1 MGAKLSTTLSLV
13 DGFSSKLNS
22 VNNSLQKTSS
32 SMDKFRNMMNKPM
45 GSGLFSSLT
54 GGIKTADSAMS
65 SFSASAAAKIG
76 AISGVVQSLT
86 TTGINVLSNG
96 IREMVGELS
105 SASATW
111 QTFEGNM
118 AIMGK
123 GASEIKAVKAEL
135 QDFATKTIYSAS
147 DMSSTYSQLA
157 AVGTKNT
164 TQLVE
169 GFGGLAAAAEDP
181 AQAMKTLSQQATQMA
196 ALPKVQWMDFKLML
210 QQTPAGMA
218 AVAKQ
223 MGKSTEQLVKDI
235 QDGKVATQDFFDAIS
250 KVGGDTNGDFY
261 KMATKFKTI
270 GQAMDGLKEGLTNKL
285 QPAFDKASQVGIRM
299 VTNLGG
305 KLENMIDPA
314 KLSAMIDK
322 FAPKLEAGI
331 GKTVK
336 FLKNSFNTAKTAAQQ
351 FFSGFKSTGALNAA
365 KAAFE
370 SIGQAIGNVKNALL
384 KGGASSQ
391 IASLGQALG
400 SITKGAA
407 NVIKS
412 ISDAIA
418 GMSAG
423 QINVVVTG
431 LKAVAVAMMGFKV
444 ASVAFRQGLAVYQGI
459 SVAVTAIKALS
470 SAFKGLPKTPQGGG
484 APAPALPPAPSVGN
498 SAAGWMNAAK
508 TATVLLGVA
517 VSIKLVASAFSEI
530 STVNVSWGQIGKNL
544 AQMGVFLLATAAAMG
559 IIGGALQLFPPIAI
573 ALAIGAAIF
582 IVIAGTMATVGESLA
597 IFGESTARAVKAVNS
612 IKIDNNFS
620 SKLLELL
627 GALSELTGVAAFTG
641 ILGTI
646 AGPFAI
652 IGAINF
658 SLIAVSITK
667 IAEFAQKISGMT
679 VPPVG
684 AIKPKLRQVQDIA
697 KALSEF
703 KLGSVGDI
711 GAVFSSAFASLTTG
725 NIVGTFKKVADFVQ
739 QINSMPAIDST
750 VIQNKFNQIKKIK
763 DALTKAE
770 DGMKGNPIDN
780 AFNSWFESMDTG
792 NIVKSFQKVTD
803 LVTKISSLPQIDS
816 KTLDSK
822 FAIIKDVFNKIKDFS
837 SENFGNS
844 IWDSL
849 NSVFGK
855 MDTSNLVSSFTKVA
869 DLTSKISGLKVI
881 DSGTIDSKFKSIKDV
896 FAKLRNFKLD
906 SYKGDISSLDSYKKI
921 TEAINKISGFVSD
934 LAGTNIVDISGKL
947 EQLKNTVEQLSKFK
961 IKAPQSDLQASLD
974 NVNKVVKP
982 LSEIATALGSIASI
996 ADLSQV
1002 EAKVDQIKTAVNKIA
1017 GLTINQAASGLA
1029 DSMNAM
1035 KPIIANVTAIA
1046 QSLQALNGIV
1056 IDVPTILAN
1065 INAIKAIFSNG
1076 VLSAL
1081 SASLSTVSGLE
1092 ASFATAKTSLSSLS
1106 GMVST
1111 LNGIPTVSE
1120 TISAN
1125 VVNIQKALDSL
1136 SQLTVSGNISGQL
1149 DAVTTS
1155 VKQTLDAINRFATE
1169 TSTAGTTAGQG
1180 FASGLKSGFSQ
1191 ALSFATQV
1199 SSQITGALSG
1209 VAGQMYG
1216 IGLNIGQGLANGMN
1230 ASRGAVTAAASALAA
1245 QADKAARA
1253 KAEVHS
1259 PSRVFMATGQF
1270 FGQGLAIGMQKQYD
1284 NVANAG
1290 AGLFDVAY
1298 NGNNDVP
1305 SQPLETSPV
1314 STTNSTSKSE
1324 NNFNFGDIIIQSSGD
1339 AKVDAEELLGEVE
1352 YLLQQKYN
1360 ANLSN

>member
-32 SMDKFRNMMNKPM
+32 SMDKFRNMVNKPM

-285 QPAFDKASQVGIRM
+285 QPAFDKASKFGINAISKIADKVDKFNFKGLEKTIDQVGPKIEKGLVRSFDLA
-299 VTNLGG
+299 VAGAK
-305 KLENMIDPA
+305 KLKQGFDIAKGAVQGLWSGFKGTDAISKAEGLFNRLKSSAKGVASSLKDSINMDGIG
-314 KLSAMIDK
+314 
-322 FAPKLEAGI
+322 AGI
-331 GKTVK
+331 GSALSAVMSAI
-336 FLKNSFNTAKTAAQQ
+336 NSFIDGLGSTNALQSIKNAFESLSGALGNIKNNMPNDTTFFEKLGQLAGKGIERVADSISAIADAVGNLSPEQLSSAGNALLTLGTGLAALKGLGMISGVISTIASVGSTIIGVVSGIVSFISGAIGAITGIFSSVAVGIDGIMIGIGSSVLLISWPILAIIALVGVLAYAFYTNFAGIRDFTASAFGAIADALGAAFSSLWNALQALGQALSPLIPVLQVLGMVIVGIVVAAFIVLIAAIGLVVDAFVGIIDVISTVIQVVAGVGNVFKKLFSGDIKGAADEAGNAIGNIKDIWSGFANNAVTPKLNDSLNDIVNKGAGAKDSLDGVNSSASNLSGTLGGIKSPKIEPQFTMPDTSKLGMMNLPDIPVGAKVDKVDTAAV
-351 FFSGFKSTGALNAA
+351 SKSPLLPDIPVGAKVNQVDTSPLTNGGAPGLNALLNNPLSVPA
-365 KAAFE
+365 KVDKVDTSAVSQTSAVPDINVGAKVNQVDTSAVANAGVGIQPLTMPAKVGQIDTSSLAVGSPAIAALQSNPAVIPTKTGTPDTSAATAAIANIGTNAPPIQTPPVTAPDTSAATAAINNLQSTAQNSVQAISNAGTQAGQGYVNGFRG
-370 SIGQAIGNVKNALL
+370 SIGQAV
-384 KGGASSQ
+384 
-391 IASLGQALG
+391 
-400 SITKGAA
+400 
-407 NVIKS
+407 
-412 ISDAIA
+412 
-418 GMSAG
+418 
-423 QINVVVTG
+423 
-431 LKAVAVAMMGFKV
+431 
-444 ASVAFRQGLAVYQGI
+444 
-459 SVAVTAIKALS
+459 
-470 SAFKGLPKTPQGGG
+470 
-484 APAPALPPAPSVGN
+484 
-498 SAAGWMNAAK
+498 
-508 TATVLLGVA
+508 GVA
-517 VSIKLVASAFSEI
+517 QS
-530 STVNVSWGQIGKNL
+530 
-544 AQMGVFLLATAAAMG
+544 MG
-559 IIGGALQLFPPIAI
+559 
-573 ALAIGAAIF
+573 
-582 IVIAGTMATVGESLA
+582 
-597 IFGESTARAVKAVNS
+597 
-612 IKIDNNFS
+612 
-620 SKLLELL
+620 
-627 GALSELTGVAAFTG
+627 
-641 ILGTI
+641 
-646 AGPFAI
+646 
-652 IGAINF
+652 
-658 SLIAVSITK
+658 
-667 IAEFAQKISGMT
+667 
-679 VPPVG
+679 
-684 AIKPKLRQVQDIA
+684 
-697 KALSEF
+697 
-703 KLGSVGDI
+703 
-711 GAVFSSAFASLTTG
+711 
-725 NIVGTFKKVADFVQ
+725 
-739 QINSMPAIDST
+739 
-750 VIQNKFNQIKKIK
+750 
-763 DALTKAE
+763 
-770 DGMKGNPIDN
+770 
-780 AFNSWFESMDTG
+780 
-792 NIVKSFQKVTD
+792 
-803 LVTKISSLPQIDS
+803 
-816 KTLDSK
+816 
-822 FAIIKDVFNKIKDFS
+822 
-837 SENFGNS
+837 
-844 IWDSL
+844 
-849 NSVFGK
+849 
-855 MDTSNLVSSFTKVA
+855 
-869 DLTSKISGLKVI
+869 
-881 DSGTIDSKFKSIKDV
+881 
-896 FAKLRNFKLD
+896 
-906 SYKGDISSLDSYKKI
+906 
-921 TEAINKISGFVSD
+921 
-934 LAGTNIVDISGKL
+934 
-947 EQLKNTVEQLSKFK
+947 
-961 IKAPQSDLQASLD
+961 
-974 NVNKVVKP
+974 
-982 LSEIATALGSIASI
+982 
-996 ADLSQV
+996 
-1002 EAKVDQIKTAVNKIA
+1002 
-1017 GLTINQAASGLA
+1017 
-1029 DSMNAM
+1029 
-1035 KPIIANVTAIA
+1035 
-1046 QSLQALNGIV
+1046 
-1056 IDVPTILAN
+1056 
-1065 INAIKAIFSNG
+1065 
-1076 VLSAL
+1076 
-1081 SASLSTVSGLE
+1081 
-1092 ASFATAKTSLSSLS
+1092 
-1106 GMVST
+1106 
-1111 LNGIPTVSE
+1111 
-1120 TISAN
+1120 
-1125 VVNIQKALDSL
+1125 
-1136 SQLTVSGNISGQL
+1136 
-1149 DAVTTS
+1149 
-1155 VKQTLDAINRFATE
+1155 
-1169 TSTAGTTAGQG
+1169 
-1180 FASGLKSGFSQ
+1180 
-1191 ALSFATQV
+1191 
-1199 SSQITGALSG
+1199 SQITGALSG

-1230 ASRGAVTAAASALAA
+1230 ASLGAVTAAASALAA

>member
-76 AISGVVQSLT
+76 TISGVVQSLT

-285 QPAFDKASQVGIRM
+285 QPAFDKASKFGINAISKIADKVDKFNFKGLEKTIDQVGPKIEKGLVRSFDLA
-299 VTNLGG
+299 VAGAK
-305 KLENMIDPA
+305 KLKQGFDIAKEAVQGLWSGFKGTDAISKAEGLFNRLKSSAKGIASSLKDSINMDGIG
-314 KLSAMIDK
+314 
-322 FAPKLEAGI
+322 AGI
-331 GKTVK
+331 GSALSAVMSAI
-336 FLKNSFNTAKTAAQQ
+336 NSFIDGLGSTNALQSIKNAFESLSRALGNIKNNMPNDTTFFEKLGQLAGKGIERVADSISAIADAVGNLSPEQLSSAGNALLTLGTGLAALKGLSMISGVISTIASVGSTIIGVVSGIVSFISGAIGAITGIFSSVAVGIDGIMIGIGSSVLLISWPILAIIALVGVLAYAFYTNFAGIRDFTASAFGAIADALGTAFSSLWNALQALGQALSPLIPVLQVLGMVIVGIVVAAFIVLIAAIGLVVDAFVGIIDVISTVIQVVAGVGNVFKKLFSGDIKGAADEAGNAIGNIKDIWSGFANNAVTPKLNDSLNDIVNKGAGAKDSLDGVNSSASTLSGTLGGIKSPKIEPQFTMPDTSKLGMMNLPDIPVGAKVDKVDTAAVSQSPLLPDLSLKAKVNQ
-351 FFSGFKSTGALNAA
+351 VDASPLTSGGVPGLNSLLNNPLPVPAKVDKVDTSAVSQTNSVPDINVGAKVNQVDTSAVANAGAGIQPLTMPAKVGQIDTSSLAVGSPALAALQSNPAVIPTKTGTPDTSAATAAIANIGTSVPPIQTPPVTAPDTSAATSALTNLQTTAQNTVQPISNAGTQAGQGFVSGFQS
-365 KAAFE
+365 
-370 SIGQAIGNVKNALL
+370 SIGQAV
-384 KGGASSQ
+384 
-391 IASLGQALG
+391 
-400 SITKGAA
+400 
-407 NVIKS
+407 
-412 ISDAIA
+412 
-418 GMSAG
+418 
-423 QINVVVTG
+423 
-431 LKAVAVAMMGFKV
+431 
-444 ASVAFRQGLAVYQGI
+444 
-459 SVAVTAIKALS
+459 
-470 SAFKGLPKTPQGGG
+470 
-484 APAPALPPAPSVGN
+484 
-498 SAAGWMNAAK
+498 
-508 TATVLLGVA
+508 GVA
-517 VSIKLVASAFSEI
+517 Q
-530 STVNVSWGQIGKNL
+530 N
-544 AQMGVFLLATAAAMG
+544 MG
-559 IIGGALQLFPPIAI
+559 
-573 ALAIGAAIF
+573 
-582 IVIAGTMATVGESLA
+582 
-597 IFGESTARAVKAVNS
+597 
-612 IKIDNNFS
+612 
-620 SKLLELL
+620 
-627 GALSELTGVAAFTG
+627 
-641 ILGTI
+641 
-646 AGPFAI
+646 
-652 IGAINF
+652 
-658 SLIAVSITK
+658 
-667 IAEFAQKISGMT
+667 
-679 VPPVG
+679 
-684 AIKPKLRQVQDIA
+684 
-697 KALSEF
+697 
-703 KLGSVGDI
+703 
-711 GAVFSSAFASLTTG
+711 
-725 NIVGTFKKVADFVQ
+725 
-739 QINSMPAIDST
+739 
-750 VIQNKFNQIKKIK
+750 
-763 DALTKAE
+763 
-770 DGMKGNPIDN
+770 
-780 AFNSWFESMDTG
+780 
-792 NIVKSFQKVTD
+792 
-803 LVTKISSLPQIDS
+803 
-816 KTLDSK
+816 
-822 FAIIKDVFNKIKDFS
+822 
-837 SENFGNS
+837 
-844 IWDSL
+844 
-849 NSVFGK
+849 
-855 MDTSNLVSSFTKVA
+855 
-869 DLTSKISGLKVI
+869 
-881 DSGTIDSKFKSIKDV
+881 
-896 FAKLRNFKLD
+896 
-906 SYKGDISSLDSYKKI
+906 
-921 TEAINKISGFVSD
+921 
-934 LAGTNIVDISGKL
+934 
-947 EQLKNTVEQLSKFK
+947 
-961 IKAPQSDLQASLD
+961 
-974 NVNKVVKP
+974 
-982 LSEIATALGSIASI
+982 
-996 ADLSQV
+996 
-1002 EAKVDQIKTAVNKIA
+1002 
-1017 GLTINQAASGLA
+1017 
-1029 DSMNAM
+1029 
-1035 KPIIANVTAIA
+1035 
-1046 QSLQALNGIV
+1046 
-1056 IDVPTILAN
+1056 
-1065 INAIKAIFSNG
+1065 
-1076 VLSAL
+1076 
-1081 SASLSTVSGLE
+1081 
-1092 ASFATAKTSLSSLS
+1092 
-1106 GMVST
+1106 
-1111 LNGIPTVSE
+1111 
-1120 TISAN
+1120 
-1125 VVNIQKALDSL
+1125 
-1136 SQLTVSGNISGQL
+1136 
-1149 DAVTTS
+1149 
-1155 VKQTLDAINRFATE
+1155 
-1169 TSTAGTTAGQG
+1169 
-1180 FASGLKSGFSQ
+1180 
-1191 ALSFATQV
+1191 
-1199 SSQITGALSG
+1199 SQITGALSG

-1230 ASRGAVTAAASALAA
+1230 ASLGAVTAAASALAA

-1324 NNFNFGDIIIQSSGD
+1324 TTINFGDIIIQSSGD

>member
-270 GQAMDGLKEGLTNKL
+270 SQAMDGLKEGLTNKL
-285 QPAFDKASQVGIRM
+285 QPAFDKASKFGINAISKIADKVDKFNFKGLEKTIDQVGPKIEKGLVRSFDLA
-299 VTNLGG
+299 VSGAK
-305 KLENMIDPA
+305 KLKQGFDIAKEAVQGLWSGFKGTDVISKAEGLFNRLKSSAKGVASSLKDSINMDGIG
-314 KLSAMIDK
+314 
-322 FAPKLEAGI
+322 AGI
-331 GKTVK
+331 GSALSAVMSAI
-336 FLKNSFNTAKTAAQQ
+336 NSFIDGLGSTNALQSIKNAFESLSRALGNIKNNMPNDTTFFEKLGQLAGKGIERVADSISAIADAVGNLSPEQLSSAGNALLTLGTGLAALKGLSMISGVISTIASVGSTIIGVVSGIVSFISGAIGAITGIFSSVAVGIDGIMIGIGSSVLLISWPILAIIALVGVLAYAFYTNFAGIRDFTASAFGAISDALGTAFSSLWNALQALGQALSPLIPVLQVLGMVIVGIVVAAFIVLIAAIGLVVDAFVGIIDVISTVIQVVAGVGNVFKKLFSGDIKGAADEAGNAIGNIKDIWSGFANNAVTPKLNDSLNDIVNKGAGAKDSLDGVNSSASTLSGTLGGIKSPKIEPQFTMPDTSKLGMMNLPDIPVGAKVDKVDTAAVSQSPLLPDLSLKAKVNQ
-351 FFSGFKSTGALNAA
+351 VDASPLTSGGVPGLNSLLNNPLPVPAKVDKVDTSAVSQTNSVPDINVGAKVNQVDTSAVANAGAGIQPLTMPAKVGQIDTSSLAVGSPALAALQSNPAVIPTKTGTPDTSAATAAIANIGNSAPPIQTPPVTAPDTSAATSALTNLQTTAQNTVQPISNAGTQAGQGFVSGFQS
-365 KAAFE
+365 
-370 SIGQAIGNVKNALL
+370 SIGQAV
-384 KGGASSQ
+384 
-391 IASLGQALG
+391 
-400 SITKGAA
+400 
-407 NVIKS
+407 
-412 ISDAIA
+412 
-418 GMSAG
+418 
-423 QINVVVTG
+423 
-431 LKAVAVAMMGFKV
+431 
-444 ASVAFRQGLAVYQGI
+444 
-459 SVAVTAIKALS
+459 
-470 SAFKGLPKTPQGGG
+470 
-484 APAPALPPAPSVGN
+484 
-498 SAAGWMNAAK
+498 
-508 TATVLLGVA
+508 GVA
-517 VSIKLVASAFSEI
+517 Q
-530 STVNVSWGQIGKNL
+530 N
-544 AQMGVFLLATAAAMG
+544 MG
-559 IIGGALQLFPPIAI
+559 
-573 ALAIGAAIF
+573 
-582 IVIAGTMATVGESLA
+582 
-597 IFGESTARAVKAVNS
+597 
-612 IKIDNNFS
+612 
-620 SKLLELL
+620 
-627 GALSELTGVAAFTG
+627 
-641 ILGTI
+641 
-646 AGPFAI
+646 
-652 IGAINF
+652 
-658 SLIAVSITK
+658 
-667 IAEFAQKISGMT
+667 
-679 VPPVG
+679 
-684 AIKPKLRQVQDIA
+684 
-697 KALSEF
+697 
-703 KLGSVGDI
+703 
-711 GAVFSSAFASLTTG
+711 
-725 NIVGTFKKVADFVQ
+725 
-739 QINSMPAIDST
+739 
-750 VIQNKFNQIKKIK
+750 
-763 DALTKAE
+763 
-770 DGMKGNPIDN
+770 
-780 AFNSWFESMDTG
+780 
-792 NIVKSFQKVTD
+792 
-803 LVTKISSLPQIDS
+803 
-816 KTLDSK
+816 
-822 FAIIKDVFNKIKDFS
+822 
-837 SENFGNS
+837 
-844 IWDSL
+844 
-849 NSVFGK
+849 
-855 MDTSNLVSSFTKVA
+855 
-869 DLTSKISGLKVI
+869 
-881 DSGTIDSKFKSIKDV
+881 
-896 FAKLRNFKLD
+896 
-906 SYKGDISSLDSYKKI
+906 
-921 TEAINKISGFVSD
+921 
-934 LAGTNIVDISGKL
+934 
-947 EQLKNTVEQLSKFK
+947 
-961 IKAPQSDLQASLD
+961 
-974 NVNKVVKP
+974 
-982 LSEIATALGSIASI
+982 
-996 ADLSQV
+996 
-1002 EAKVDQIKTAVNKIA
+1002 
-1017 GLTINQAASGLA
+1017 
-1029 DSMNAM
+1029 
-1035 KPIIANVTAIA
+1035 
-1046 QSLQALNGIV
+1046 
-1056 IDVPTILAN
+1056 
-1065 INAIKAIFSNG
+1065 
-1076 VLSAL
+1076 
-1081 SASLSTVSGLE
+1081 
-1092 ASFATAKTSLSSLS
+1092 
-1106 GMVST
+1106 
-1111 LNGIPTVSE
+1111 
-1120 TISAN
+1120 
-1125 VVNIQKALDSL
+1125 
-1136 SQLTVSGNISGQL
+1136 
-1149 DAVTTS
+1149 
-1155 VKQTLDAINRFATE
+1155 
-1169 TSTAGTTAGQG
+1169 
-1180 FASGLKSGFSQ
+1180 
-1191 ALSFATQV
+1191 
-1199 SSQITGALSG
+1199 SQITGALSG

-1230 ASRGAVTAAASALAA
+1230 ASLGAVAAAASALAA

-1324 NNFNFGDIIIQSSGD
+1324 TTINFGDIIIQSSGN

>member
-285 QPAFDKASQVGIRM
+285 QPAFDKASKFGINAISKIADKVDKFNFKGLEKTIDQVGPKIEKGLVRSFDLA
-299 VTNLGG
+299 VAGAK
-305 KLENMIDPA
+305 KLKQGFDIAKEAVQGLWSGFKGTDAISKAEGLFNRLKSSAKGVANSLKDSINMDGIG
-314 KLSAMIDK
+314 
-322 FAPKLEAGI
+322 AGI
-331 GKTVK
+331 GSALSAVMSAI
-336 FLKNSFNTAKTAAQQ
+336 NSFIDGLGSTNALQSIKNAFESLSRALGNIKNNMPNDTTFFEKLGQLAGKGIERVADSISAIADAVGNLSPEQLSSAGNALLTLGTGLAALKGLSMISGVISTIASVGSTIIGVVSGIVSFISGAIGAITGIFSSVAVGIDGIMIGIGSSVLLISWPILAIIALVGVLAYAFYTNFAGIRDFTASAFGAIADALGTAFSSLWNALQALGQALSPLIPVLQVLGMVIVGIVVAAFIVLIAAIGLVVDAFVGIIDVISTVIQVVAGVGNVFKKLFSGDIKGAADEAGNAIGNIKDIWSGFANNAVTPKLNDSLNDIVNKGAGAKDSLDGVNSSASTLSGTLGGIKSPKIEPQFTMPDTSKLGMMNLPDIPVGAKVDKVDTAAVSQSPLLPDLSLKAKVNQ
-351 FFSGFKSTGALNAA
+351 VDASPLTSGGVPGLNSLLNNPLPVPAKVDKVDTSAVSQTNSVPDINVGAKVNQVDTSAVANAGAGIQPLTMPAKVGQIDTSSLAVGSPALAALQSNPAVIPTKTGTPDTSAATAAIANIGTSAPPIQTPPVTAPDTSAATSALTNLQTTAQNTVQPISNAGTQAGQGFVSGFQS
-365 KAAFE
+365 
-370 SIGQAIGNVKNALL
+370 SIGQAV
-384 KGGASSQ
+384 
-391 IASLGQALG
+391 
-400 SITKGAA
+400 
-407 NVIKS
+407 
-412 ISDAIA
+412 
-418 GMSAG
+418 
-423 QINVVVTG
+423 
-431 LKAVAVAMMGFKV
+431 
-444 ASVAFRQGLAVYQGI
+444 
-459 SVAVTAIKALS
+459 
-470 SAFKGLPKTPQGGG
+470 
-484 APAPALPPAPSVGN
+484 
-498 SAAGWMNAAK
+498 
-508 TATVLLGVA
+508 GVA
-517 VSIKLVASAFSEI
+517 Q
-530 STVNVSWGQIGKNL
+530 N
-544 AQMGVFLLATAAAMG
+544 MG
-559 IIGGALQLFPPIAI
+559 
-573 ALAIGAAIF
+573 
-582 IVIAGTMATVGESLA
+582 
-597 IFGESTARAVKAVNS
+597 
-612 IKIDNNFS
+612 
-620 SKLLELL
+620 
-627 GALSELTGVAAFTG
+627 
-641 ILGTI
+641 
-646 AGPFAI
+646 
-652 IGAINF
+652 
-658 SLIAVSITK
+658 
-667 IAEFAQKISGMT
+667 
-679 VPPVG
+679 
-684 AIKPKLRQVQDIA
+684 
-697 KALSEF
+697 
-703 KLGSVGDI
+703 
-711 GAVFSSAFASLTTG
+711 
-725 NIVGTFKKVADFVQ
+725 
-739 QINSMPAIDST
+739 
-750 VIQNKFNQIKKIK
+750 
-763 DALTKAE
+763 
-770 DGMKGNPIDN
+770 
-780 AFNSWFESMDTG
+780 
-792 NIVKSFQKVTD
+792 
-803 LVTKISSLPQIDS
+803 
-816 KTLDSK
+816 
-822 FAIIKDVFNKIKDFS
+822 
-837 SENFGNS
+837 
-844 IWDSL
+844 
-849 NSVFGK
+849 
-855 MDTSNLVSSFTKVA
+855 
-869 DLTSKISGLKVI
+869 
-881 DSGTIDSKFKSIKDV
+881 
-896 FAKLRNFKLD
+896 
-906 SYKGDISSLDSYKKI
+906 
-921 TEAINKISGFVSD
+921 
-934 LAGTNIVDISGKL
+934 
-947 EQLKNTVEQLSKFK
+947 
-961 IKAPQSDLQASLD
+961 
-974 NVNKVVKP
+974 
-982 LSEIATALGSIASI
+982 
-996 ADLSQV
+996 
-1002 EAKVDQIKTAVNKIA
+1002 
-1017 GLTINQAASGLA
+1017 
-1029 DSMNAM
+1029 
-1035 KPIIANVTAIA
+1035 
-1046 QSLQALNGIV
+1046 
-1056 IDVPTILAN
+1056 
-1065 INAIKAIFSNG
+1065 
-1076 VLSAL
+1076 
-1081 SASLSTVSGLE
+1081 
-1092 ASFATAKTSLSSLS
+1092 
-1106 GMVST
+1106 
-1111 LNGIPTVSE
+1111 
-1120 TISAN
+1120 
-1125 VVNIQKALDSL
+1125 
-1136 SQLTVSGNISGQL
+1136 
-1149 DAVTTS
+1149 
-1155 VKQTLDAINRFATE
+1155 
-1169 TSTAGTTAGQG
+1169 
-1180 FASGLKSGFSQ
+1180 
-1191 ALSFATQV
+1191 
-1199 SSQITGALSG
+1199 SQITGALSG

-1230 ASRGAVTAAASALAA
+1230 ASLGAVTAAASALAA

-1314 STTNSTSKSE
+1314 STTNSTNKSE
-1324 NNFNFGDIIIQSSGD
+1324 TTFNFGDVIIQSSGD

>member
-285 QPAFDKASQVGIRM
+285 QPAFDKASKFGINAISKIADKVDKFNFKGLEKTIDQVGPKIEKGLVRSFDLA
-299 VTNLGG
+299 VAGAK
-305 KLENMIDPA
+305 KLKQGFDIAKEAVQGLWSGFKGTDAISKAEGLFNRLKSSAKGVASSLKDSINMDGIG
-314 KLSAMIDK
+314 
-322 FAPKLEAGI
+322 AGI
-331 GKTVK
+331 GSALSAVMSAI
-336 FLKNSFNTAKTAAQQ
+336 NSFIDGLGSTNALQSIKNAFESLSRALGNIKNNMPNDTTFFEKLGQLAGKGIERVADSISAIADAVGNLSPEQLSSAGNALLTLGTGLAALKGLSMISGVISTIASVGSTIIGVVSGIVSFISGAIGAITGIFSSVAVGIDGIMIGIGSSVLLISWPILAIIALVGVLAYAFYTNFAGIRDFTASAFGAIADALGTAFSSLWNALQALGQALSPLIPVLQVLGMVIVGIVVAAFIVLIAAIGLVVDAFVGIIDVISTVIQVVAGVGNVFKKLFSGDIKGAADEAGKAIGNIKDIWSGFANNAVTPKLNDSLNDIVNNGAGAKDSLDGVNSSASTLSGTLGGIKSPKIEPQFTMPDTSKLGMMNLPDITVGAKVDKVDTAAVSQSPLLPDLSLKAKVNQ
-351 FFSGFKSTGALNAA
+351 VDASPLTSGGVPGLNSLLNNPLPVPAKVDKVDTSAVSQTNAVPDINVGAKVNQVDTSAVATAGAGIQPLTMPAKVGQIDTSSLAVGSPALAALQSNPAVIPTKTGTPDTSAATAAIANIGTSAPPIQTPPVTAPDTSAATSALTNLQTTAQNTVQPISNAGTQAGQGFVSGFQS
-365 KAAFE
+365 
-370 SIGQAIGNVKNALL
+370 SIGQAV
-384 KGGASSQ
+384 
-391 IASLGQALG
+391 
-400 SITKGAA
+400 
-407 NVIKS
+407 
-412 ISDAIA
+412 
-418 GMSAG
+418 
-423 QINVVVTG
+423 
-431 LKAVAVAMMGFKV
+431 
-444 ASVAFRQGLAVYQGI
+444 
-459 SVAVTAIKALS
+459 
-470 SAFKGLPKTPQGGG
+470 
-484 APAPALPPAPSVGN
+484 
-498 SAAGWMNAAK
+498 
-508 TATVLLGVA
+508 GVA
-517 VSIKLVASAFSEI
+517 Q
-530 STVNVSWGQIGKNL
+530 N
-544 AQMGVFLLATAAAMG
+544 MG
-559 IIGGALQLFPPIAI
+559 
-573 ALAIGAAIF
+573 
-582 IVIAGTMATVGESLA
+582 
-597 IFGESTARAVKAVNS
+597 
-612 IKIDNNFS
+612 
-620 SKLLELL
+620 
-627 GALSELTGVAAFTG
+627 
-641 ILGTI
+641 
-646 AGPFAI
+646 
-652 IGAINF
+652 
-658 SLIAVSITK
+658 
-667 IAEFAQKISGMT
+667 
-679 VPPVG
+679 
-684 AIKPKLRQVQDIA
+684 
-697 KALSEF
+697 
-703 KLGSVGDI
+703 
-711 GAVFSSAFASLTTG
+711 
-725 NIVGTFKKVADFVQ
+725 
-739 QINSMPAIDST
+739 
-750 VIQNKFNQIKKIK
+750 
-763 DALTKAE
+763 
-770 DGMKGNPIDN
+770 
-780 AFNSWFESMDTG
+780 
-792 NIVKSFQKVTD
+792 
-803 LVTKISSLPQIDS
+803 
-816 KTLDSK
+816 
-822 FAIIKDVFNKIKDFS
+822 
-837 SENFGNS
+837 
-844 IWDSL
+844 
-849 NSVFGK
+849 
-855 MDTSNLVSSFTKVA
+855 
-869 DLTSKISGLKVI
+869 
-881 DSGTIDSKFKSIKDV
+881 
-896 FAKLRNFKLD
+896 
-906 SYKGDISSLDSYKKI
+906 
-921 TEAINKISGFVSD
+921 
-934 LAGTNIVDISGKL
+934 
-947 EQLKNTVEQLSKFK
+947 
-961 IKAPQSDLQASLD
+961 
-974 NVNKVVKP
+974 
-982 LSEIATALGSIASI
+982 
-996 ADLSQV
+996 
-1002 EAKVDQIKTAVNKIA
+1002 
-1017 GLTINQAASGLA
+1017 
-1029 DSMNAM
+1029 
-1035 KPIIANVTAIA
+1035 
-1046 QSLQALNGIV
+1046 
-1056 IDVPTILAN
+1056 
-1065 INAIKAIFSNG
+1065 
-1076 VLSAL
+1076 
-1081 SASLSTVSGLE
+1081 
-1092 ASFATAKTSLSSLS
+1092 
-1106 GMVST
+1106 
-1111 LNGIPTVSE
+1111 
-1120 TISAN
+1120 
-1125 VVNIQKALDSL
+1125 
-1136 SQLTVSGNISGQL
+1136 
-1149 DAVTTS
+1149 
-1155 VKQTLDAINRFATE
+1155 
-1169 TSTAGTTAGQG
+1169 
-1180 FASGLKSGFSQ
+1180 
-1191 ALSFATQV
+1191 
-1199 SSQITGALSG
+1199 SQITGALSG

-1230 ASRGAVTAAASALAA
+1230 ASLGAVTAAASALAA

-1314 STTNSTSKSE
+1314 STTNSTNKSE
-1324 NNFNFGDIIIQSSGD
+1324 TTFNFGDVIIQSSGD

>member
-32 SMDKFRNMMNKPM
+32 SMDKFKNMMNKPM

-285 QPAFDKASQVGIRM
+285 QPAFDKASKFGINAISKIADK
-299 VTNLGG
+299 V
-305 KLENMIDPA
+305 
-314 KLSAMIDK
+314 DK
-322 FAPKLEAGI
+322 FNFKGLEKTIDQIGPKIEKGLVRSFDLAVAGAKKLKQGFDIAKEAVQGLWNGFKGTDAISKAEALFNRLKSSAKGVASSLKDSINMDGIGAGI
-331 GKTVK
+331 GSALSAVMSAI
-336 FLKNSFNTAKTAAQQ
+336 NSFIDGLGSTNALQSIKNAFESLSRALGNIKNNMPNDTTFFEKLGQLAGKGIERVADSISAIADAVGNLSPEQLSSAGNALLTLGTGLAALKGLSIISGVISTIASVGSTIIGVVSGIVSFISGAISSISAFFSTISIVAEVAGVSVGSLLLAITWPILAIIALVGVLAYAFYTNFAGIRDFTASAFGAIADALGTAFSSLWNALQALGQALSPLIPVLQVLGMVIVGIVVAAFIVLIAAIGLVVDAFVGIIDVISTVIQVVAGVGNVFKKLFSGDIKGAADEAGNAIGNIKDIWSGFANNAVTPKLNDSLNDIVNKGAGAKDSLDGVNSSANTLSGTLGGIKSPKIEPQFTMPDTSKLGMMNLPDIPVGAKVDKVDTAAVSQSPLLPDLSLKAKVNQ
-351 FFSGFKSTGALNAA
+351 VDASPLTSGGVPGLNSLLNNPLPVPAKVDKVDTSAVSQTNSVPDINVGAKVNQVDTSAVANAGAGIQPLTMPAKVGQIDTSSLAVGSPALAALQSNPAVIPTKTGTPDTSAATAAIANIGTSAPPIQTPPVTAPDTSAATSALTNLQTTAQNTVQPISNAGTQAGQGFVSGFQS
-365 KAAFE
+365 
-370 SIGQAIGNVKNALL
+370 SIGQAV
-384 KGGASSQ
+384 
-391 IASLGQALG
+391 
-400 SITKGAA
+400 
-407 NVIKS
+407 
-412 ISDAIA
+412 
-418 GMSAG
+418 
-423 QINVVVTG
+423 
-431 LKAVAVAMMGFKV
+431 
-444 ASVAFRQGLAVYQGI
+444 
-459 SVAVTAIKALS
+459 
-470 SAFKGLPKTPQGGG
+470 
-484 APAPALPPAPSVGN
+484 
-498 SAAGWMNAAK
+498 
-508 TATVLLGVA
+508 GVA
-517 VSIKLVASAFSEI
+517 Q
-530 STVNVSWGQIGKNL
+530 N
-544 AQMGVFLLATAAAMG
+544 MG
-559 IIGGALQLFPPIAI
+559 
-573 ALAIGAAIF
+573 
-582 IVIAGTMATVGESLA
+582 
-597 IFGESTARAVKAVNS
+597 
-612 IKIDNNFS
+612 
-620 SKLLELL
+620 
-627 GALSELTGVAAFTG
+627 
-641 ILGTI
+641 
-646 AGPFAI
+646 
-652 IGAINF
+652 
-658 SLIAVSITK
+658 
-667 IAEFAQKISGMT
+667 
-679 VPPVG
+679 
-684 AIKPKLRQVQDIA
+684 
-697 KALSEF
+697 
-703 KLGSVGDI
+703 
-711 GAVFSSAFASLTTG
+711 
-725 NIVGTFKKVADFVQ
+725 
-739 QINSMPAIDST
+739 
-750 VIQNKFNQIKKIK
+750 
-763 DALTKAE
+763 
-770 DGMKGNPIDN
+770 
-780 AFNSWFESMDTG
+780 
-792 NIVKSFQKVTD
+792 
-803 LVTKISSLPQIDS
+803 
-816 KTLDSK
+816 
-822 FAIIKDVFNKIKDFS
+822 
-837 SENFGNS
+837 
-844 IWDSL
+844 
-849 NSVFGK
+849 
-855 MDTSNLVSSFTKVA
+855 
-869 DLTSKISGLKVI
+869 
-881 DSGTIDSKFKSIKDV
+881 
-896 FAKLRNFKLD
+896 
-906 SYKGDISSLDSYKKI
+906 
-921 TEAINKISGFVSD
+921 
-934 LAGTNIVDISGKL
+934 
-947 EQLKNTVEQLSKFK
+947 
-961 IKAPQSDLQASLD
+961 
-974 NVNKVVKP
+974 
-982 LSEIATALGSIASI
+982 
-996 ADLSQV
+996 
-1002 EAKVDQIKTAVNKIA
+1002 
-1017 GLTINQAASGLA
+1017 
-1029 DSMNAM
+1029 
-1035 KPIIANVTAIA
+1035 
-1046 QSLQALNGIV
+1046 
-1056 IDVPTILAN
+1056 
-1065 INAIKAIFSNG
+1065 
-1076 VLSAL
+1076 
-1081 SASLSTVSGLE
+1081 
-1092 ASFATAKTSLSSLS
+1092 
-1106 GMVST
+1106 
-1111 LNGIPTVSE
+1111 
-1120 TISAN
+1120 
-1125 VVNIQKALDSL
+1125 
-1136 SQLTVSGNISGQL
+1136 
-1149 DAVTTS
+1149 
-1155 VKQTLDAINRFATE
+1155 
-1169 TSTAGTTAGQG
+1169 
-1180 FASGLKSGFSQ
+1180 
-1191 ALSFATQV
+1191 
-1199 SSQITGALSG
+1199 SQITGALSG

-1230 ASRGAVTAAASALAA
+1230 ASLGAVTAAASALAA

-1324 NNFNFGDIIIQSSGD
+1324 NNFNFGDIIIQSSGN

>member
-285 QPAFDKASQVGIRM
+285 QPAFDKASKFGINAISKIADKVDKFNFKGLEKTIDQVGPKIEKGLVRSFDLA
-299 VTNLGG
+299 VAGAK
-305 KLENMIDPA
+305 KLKQGFDIAKGAVQGLWSGFKGTDAISKAEGLFNRLKSSAKGVASSLKDSINMDGIG
-314 KLSAMIDK
+314 
-322 FAPKLEAGI
+322 AGI
-331 GKTVK
+331 GSALSAVMSAI
-336 FLKNSFNTAKTAAQQ
+336 NSFIDGLGSTNALQSIKNAFESLSGALGNIKNNMPNDTTFFEKLGQLAGKGIERVADSISAIADAVGNLSPEQLSSAGNALLTLGTGLAALKGLGMISGVISTIASVGSTIIGVVSGIVSFISGAIGAITGIFSSVAVGIDGIMIGIGSSVLLISWPILAIIALVGVLAYAFYTNFAGIRDFTASAFGAIADALGAAFSSLWNALQALGQALSPLIPVLQVLGMVIVGIVVAAFIVLIAAIGLVVDAFVGIIDVISTVIQVVAGVGNVFKKLFSGDIKGAADEAGKAIGNIKDIWSGFANNAVTPKLNDSLNDIVNNGAGAKDSLDGVNSSASTLSGTLGGIKSPKIEPQFTMPDTSKLGMMNLPDIPVGAKVDKVDTAAVSQSPLLPDLSLKAKVNQ
-351 FFSGFKSTGALNAA
+351 VDASPLTSGGVPGLNSLLNNPLPVPAKVDKVDTSAVSQTNAVPDINVGAKVNQVDTSAVATAGAGIQPLTMPAKVGQIDTSSLAVGSPALAALQSNPAVIPTKTGTPDTSAATAAIANIGTSAPPIQTPPVTAPDTSAATSALTNLQTTAQNTVQPISNAGTQAGQGFVSGFQS
-365 KAAFE
+365 
-370 SIGQAIGNVKNALL
+370 SIGQAV
-384 KGGASSQ
+384 
-391 IASLGQALG
+391 
-400 SITKGAA
+400 
-407 NVIKS
+407 
-412 ISDAIA
+412 
-418 GMSAG
+418 
-423 QINVVVTG
+423 
-431 LKAVAVAMMGFKV
+431 
-444 ASVAFRQGLAVYQGI
+444 
-459 SVAVTAIKALS
+459 
-470 SAFKGLPKTPQGGG
+470 
-484 APAPALPPAPSVGN
+484 
-498 SAAGWMNAAK
+498 
-508 TATVLLGVA
+508 GVA
-517 VSIKLVASAFSEI
+517 Q
-530 STVNVSWGQIGKNL
+530 N
-544 AQMGVFLLATAAAMG
+544 MG
-559 IIGGALQLFPPIAI
+559 
-573 ALAIGAAIF
+573 
-582 IVIAGTMATVGESLA
+582 
-597 IFGESTARAVKAVNS
+597 
-612 IKIDNNFS
+612 
-620 SKLLELL
+620 
-627 GALSELTGVAAFTG
+627 
-641 ILGTI
+641 
-646 AGPFAI
+646 
-652 IGAINF
+652 
-658 SLIAVSITK
+658 
-667 IAEFAQKISGMT
+667 
-679 VPPVG
+679 
-684 AIKPKLRQVQDIA
+684 
-697 KALSEF
+697 
-703 KLGSVGDI
+703 
-711 GAVFSSAFASLTTG
+711 
-725 NIVGTFKKVADFVQ
+725 
-739 QINSMPAIDST
+739 
-750 VIQNKFNQIKKIK
+750 
-763 DALTKAE
+763 
-770 DGMKGNPIDN
+770 
-780 AFNSWFESMDTG
+780 
-792 NIVKSFQKVTD
+792 
-803 LVTKISSLPQIDS
+803 
-816 KTLDSK
+816 
-822 FAIIKDVFNKIKDFS
+822 
-837 SENFGNS
+837 
-844 IWDSL
+844 
-849 NSVFGK
+849 
-855 MDTSNLVSSFTKVA
+855 
-869 DLTSKISGLKVI
+869 
-881 DSGTIDSKFKSIKDV
+881 
-896 FAKLRNFKLD
+896 
-906 SYKGDISSLDSYKKI
+906 
-921 TEAINKISGFVSD
+921 
-934 LAGTNIVDISGKL
+934 
-947 EQLKNTVEQLSKFK
+947 
-961 IKAPQSDLQASLD
+961 
-974 NVNKVVKP
+974 
-982 LSEIATALGSIASI
+982 
-996 ADLSQV
+996 
-1002 EAKVDQIKTAVNKIA
+1002 
-1017 GLTINQAASGLA
+1017 
-1029 DSMNAM
+1029 
-1035 KPIIANVTAIA
+1035 
-1046 QSLQALNGIV
+1046 
-1056 IDVPTILAN
+1056 
-1065 INAIKAIFSNG
+1065 
-1076 VLSAL
+1076 
-1081 SASLSTVSGLE
+1081 
-1092 ASFATAKTSLSSLS
+1092 
-1106 GMVST
+1106 
-1111 LNGIPTVSE
+1111 
-1120 TISAN
+1120 
-1125 VVNIQKALDSL
+1125 
-1136 SQLTVSGNISGQL
+1136 
-1149 DAVTTS
+1149 
-1155 VKQTLDAINRFATE
+1155 
-1169 TSTAGTTAGQG
+1169 
-1180 FASGLKSGFSQ
+1180 
-1191 ALSFATQV
+1191 
-1199 SSQITGALSG
+1199 SQITGALSG

-1230 ASRGAVTAAASALAA
+1230 ASLGAVTAAASALAA

-1324 NNFNFGDIIIQSSGD
+1324 TTFNFGDVIIQSSGD
-1339 AKVDAEELLGEVE
+1339 AKVDAEELLGEFE

>member
-32 SMDKFRNMMNKPM
+32 SMDKFRNMVNKPM

-285 QPAFDKASQVGIRM
+285 QPAFDKASKFGINAISKIADKVDKFNFKGLEKTIDQVGPKIEKGLVRSFDLA
-299 VTNLGG
+299 VAGAK
-305 KLENMIDPA
+305 KLKQGFDIAKGAVQGLWSGFKGTDAISKAEGLFNRLKSSAKGVASSLKDSINMDGIG
-314 KLSAMIDK
+314 
-322 FAPKLEAGI
+322 AGI
-331 GKTVK
+331 GSALSAVMSAI
-336 FLKNSFNTAKTAAQQ
+336 NSFIDGLGSTNALQSIKNAFESLSGALGNIKNNMPNDTTFFEKLGQLAGKGIERVADSISAIADAVGNLSPEQLSSAGNALLTLGTGLAALKGLGMISGVISTIASVGSTIIGVVSGIVSFISGAIGAITGIFSSVAVGIDGIMIGIGSSVLLISWPILAIIALVGVLAYAFYTNFAGIRDFTASAFGAIADALGAAFSSLWNALQALGQALSPLIPVLQVLGMVIVGIVVAAFIVLIAAIGLVVDAFVGIIDVISTVIQVVAGVGNVFKKLFSGDIKGAADEAGNAIGNIKDIWSGFANNAVTPKLNDSLNDIVNKGAGAKDSLDGVNSSASNLSGTLGGIKSPKIEPQFTMPDTSKLGMMNLPDIPVGAKVDKVDTAAV
-351 FFSGFKSTGALNAA
+351 SKSPLLPDIPVGAKVNQVDTSPLTNGGAPGLNALLNNPLSVPA
-365 KAAFE
+365 KVDKVDTSAVSQTSAVPDINVGAKVNQVDTSAVANAGVGIQPLTMPAKVGQIDTSSLAVGSPAIAALQSNPAVIPTKTGTPDTSAATAAIANIGTNAPPIQTPPVTAPDTSAATAAINNLQSTAQNSVQAISNAGTQAGQGYVNGFRG
-370 SIGQAIGNVKNALL
+370 SIGQAV
-384 KGGASSQ
+384 
-391 IASLGQALG
+391 
-400 SITKGAA
+400 
-407 NVIKS
+407 
-412 ISDAIA
+412 
-418 GMSAG
+418 
-423 QINVVVTG
+423 
-431 LKAVAVAMMGFKV
+431 
-444 ASVAFRQGLAVYQGI
+444 
-459 SVAVTAIKALS
+459 
-470 SAFKGLPKTPQGGG
+470 
-484 APAPALPPAPSVGN
+484 
-498 SAAGWMNAAK
+498 
-508 TATVLLGVA
+508 GVA
-517 VSIKLVASAFSEI
+517 QS
-530 STVNVSWGQIGKNL
+530 
-544 AQMGVFLLATAAAMG
+544 MG
-559 IIGGALQLFPPIAI
+559 
-573 ALAIGAAIF
+573 
-582 IVIAGTMATVGESLA
+582 
-597 IFGESTARAVKAVNS
+597 
-612 IKIDNNFS
+612 
-620 SKLLELL
+620 
-627 GALSELTGVAAFTG
+627 
-641 ILGTI
+641 
-646 AGPFAI
+646 
-652 IGAINF
+652 
-658 SLIAVSITK
+658 
-667 IAEFAQKISGMT
+667 
-679 VPPVG
+679 
-684 AIKPKLRQVQDIA
+684 
-697 KALSEF
+697 
-703 KLGSVGDI
+703 
-711 GAVFSSAFASLTTG
+711 
-725 NIVGTFKKVADFVQ
+725 
-739 QINSMPAIDST
+739 
-750 VIQNKFNQIKKIK
+750 
-763 DALTKAE
+763 
-770 DGMKGNPIDN
+770 
-780 AFNSWFESMDTG
+780 
-792 NIVKSFQKVTD
+792 
-803 LVTKISSLPQIDS
+803 
-816 KTLDSK
+816 
-822 FAIIKDVFNKIKDFS
+822 
-837 SENFGNS
+837 
-844 IWDSL
+844 
-849 NSVFGK
+849 
-855 MDTSNLVSSFTKVA
+855 
-869 DLTSKISGLKVI
+869 
-881 DSGTIDSKFKSIKDV
+881 
-896 FAKLRNFKLD
+896 
-906 SYKGDISSLDSYKKI
+906 
-921 TEAINKISGFVSD
+921 
-934 LAGTNIVDISGKL
+934 
-947 EQLKNTVEQLSKFK
+947 
-961 IKAPQSDLQASLD
+961 
-974 NVNKVVKP
+974 
-982 LSEIATALGSIASI
+982 
-996 ADLSQV
+996 
-1002 EAKVDQIKTAVNKIA
+1002 
-1017 GLTINQAASGLA
+1017 
-1029 DSMNAM
+1029 
-1035 KPIIANVTAIA
+1035 
-1046 QSLQALNGIV
+1046 
-1056 IDVPTILAN
+1056 
-1065 INAIKAIFSNG
+1065 
-1076 VLSAL
+1076 
-1081 SASLSTVSGLE
+1081 
-1092 ASFATAKTSLSSLS
+1092 
-1106 GMVST
+1106 
-1111 LNGIPTVSE
+1111 
-1120 TISAN
+1120 
-1125 VVNIQKALDSL
+1125 
-1136 SQLTVSGNISGQL
+1136 
-1149 DAVTTS
+1149 
-1155 VKQTLDAINRFATE
+1155 
-1169 TSTAGTTAGQG
+1169 
-1180 FASGLKSGFSQ
+1180 
-1191 ALSFATQV
+1191 
-1199 SSQITGALSG
+1199 SQITGALSG

-1230 ASRGAVTAAASALAA
+1230 ASLGAVTAAASALAA

-1324 NNFNFGDIIIQSSGD
+1324 TTINFGDIIIQSSGN

>member
-285 QPAFDKASQVGIRM
+285 QPAFDKASKFGINAISKIADKVDKFNFKGLEKTIDQVGPKIEKGLVRSFDLA
-299 VTNLGG
+299 VAGAK
-305 KLENMIDPA
+305 KLKQGFDIAKEAVQGLWSGFKGTDAISKAEGLFNRLKSSAKGVASSLKDSINMDGIG
-314 KLSAMIDK
+314 
-322 FAPKLEAGI
+322 AGI
-331 GKTVK
+331 GSALSAVMSAI
-336 FLKNSFNTAKTAAQQ
+336 NSFIDGLGSTNALQSIKNAFESLSRALGNIKNNMPNDTTFFEKLGQLAGKGIERVADSISAIADAVGNLSPEQLSSAGNALLTLGTGLAALKGLSMISGVISTIASVGSTIIGVVSGIVSFISGAIGAITGIFSSVAVGIDGIMIGIGSSVLLISWPILAIIALVGVLAYAFYTNFAGIRDFTASAFGAISDALGTAFSSLWNALQALGQALSPLIPVLQVLGMVIVGIVVAAFIVLIAAIGLVVDAFVGIIDVISTVIQVVAGVGNVFKKLFSGDIKGAADEAGNAIGNIKDIWSGFANNAVTPKLNDSLNDIVNKGAGAKDSLDGVNSSASTLSGTLGGIKSPKIEPQFTMPDTSKLGMMNLPDIPVGAKVDKVDTAAVSQSPLLPDLSLKAKVNQ
-351 FFSGFKSTGALNAA
+351 VDASPLTSGGVPGLNSLLNNPLPVPAKVDKVDTSAVSQTNSVPDINVGAKVNQVDTSAVANAGAGIQPLTMPAKVGQIDTSSLAVGSPALAALQSNPAVIPTKTGTPDTSAATAAIANIGTSAPPIQTPPVTAPDTSAATSALTNLQTTAQNTVQPISNAGTQAGQGFVSGFQS
-365 KAAFE
+365 
-370 SIGQAIGNVKNALL
+370 SIGQAV
-384 KGGASSQ
+384 
-391 IASLGQALG
+391 
-400 SITKGAA
+400 
-407 NVIKS
+407 
-412 ISDAIA
+412 
-418 GMSAG
+418 
-423 QINVVVTG
+423 
-431 LKAVAVAMMGFKV
+431 
-444 ASVAFRQGLAVYQGI
+444 
-459 SVAVTAIKALS
+459 
-470 SAFKGLPKTPQGGG
+470 
-484 APAPALPPAPSVGN
+484 
-498 SAAGWMNAAK
+498 
-508 TATVLLGVA
+508 GVA
-517 VSIKLVASAFSEI
+517 Q
-530 STVNVSWGQIGKNL
+530 N
-544 AQMGVFLLATAAAMG
+544 MG
-559 IIGGALQLFPPIAI
+559 
-573 ALAIGAAIF
+573 
-582 IVIAGTMATVGESLA
+582 
-597 IFGESTARAVKAVNS
+597 
-612 IKIDNNFS
+612 
-620 SKLLELL
+620 
-627 GALSELTGVAAFTG
+627 
-641 ILGTI
+641 
-646 AGPFAI
+646 
-652 IGAINF
+652 
-658 SLIAVSITK
+658 
-667 IAEFAQKISGMT
+667 
-679 VPPVG
+679 
-684 AIKPKLRQVQDIA
+684 
-697 KALSEF
+697 
-703 KLGSVGDI
+703 
-711 GAVFSSAFASLTTG
+711 
-725 NIVGTFKKVADFVQ
+725 
-739 QINSMPAIDST
+739 
-750 VIQNKFNQIKKIK
+750 
-763 DALTKAE
+763 
-770 DGMKGNPIDN
+770 
-780 AFNSWFESMDTG
+780 
-792 NIVKSFQKVTD
+792 
-803 LVTKISSLPQIDS
+803 
-816 KTLDSK
+816 
-822 FAIIKDVFNKIKDFS
+822 
-837 SENFGNS
+837 
-844 IWDSL
+844 
-849 NSVFGK
+849 
-855 MDTSNLVSSFTKVA
+855 
-869 DLTSKISGLKVI
+869 
-881 DSGTIDSKFKSIKDV
+881 
-896 FAKLRNFKLD
+896 
-906 SYKGDISSLDSYKKI
+906 
-921 TEAINKISGFVSD
+921 
-934 LAGTNIVDISGKL
+934 
-947 EQLKNTVEQLSKFK
+947 
-961 IKAPQSDLQASLD
+961 
-974 NVNKVVKP
+974 
-982 LSEIATALGSIASI
+982 
-996 ADLSQV
+996 
-1002 EAKVDQIKTAVNKIA
+1002 
-1017 GLTINQAASGLA
+1017 
-1029 DSMNAM
+1029 
-1035 KPIIANVTAIA
+1035 
-1046 QSLQALNGIV
+1046 
-1056 IDVPTILAN
+1056 
-1065 INAIKAIFSNG
+1065 
-1076 VLSAL
+1076 
-1081 SASLSTVSGLE
+1081 
-1092 ASFATAKTSLSSLS
+1092 
-1106 GMVST
+1106 
-1111 LNGIPTVSE
+1111 
-1120 TISAN
+1120 
-1125 VVNIQKALDSL
+1125 
-1136 SQLTVSGNISGQL
+1136 
-1149 DAVTTS
+1149 
-1155 VKQTLDAINRFATE
+1155 
-1169 TSTAGTTAGQG
+1169 
-1180 FASGLKSGFSQ
+1180 
-1191 ALSFATQV
+1191 
-1199 SSQITGALSG
+1199 SQITGALSG

-1230 ASRGAVTAAASALAA
+1230 ASLGAVAAAASALAA

-1324 NNFNFGDIIIQSSGD
+1324 TTINFGDIIIQSSGN

>member
-285 QPAFDKASQVGIRM
+285 QPAFDKASKFGINAISKIADK
-299 VTNLGG
+299 V
-305 KLENMIDPA
+305 
-314 KLSAMIDK
+314 DK
-322 FAPKLEAGI
+322 FNFKGLEKTIDQIGPKIEKGLVRSFDLAVSGAKKLKQGFDIAKEAVQGLWSGFKGTDAISKAEGLFNRLKSSAKGVSSSLKDSINMDGIGAGI
-331 GKTVK
+331 GSALSAVMSAI
-336 FLKNSFNTAKTAAQQ
+336 NSFIDGLGSTNALQSIKNAFESLSRALGNIKNNMPNDTTFFEKLGQLAGKGIERVADSISAIADAVGNLSPEQLSSAGNALLTLGTGLAALKGLSMISGVISTIASVGSTIIGVVSGIVSFISGAIGAITGIFSSVAVGIDGIMIGIGSSVLLISWPILAIIALVGVLAYAFYTNFAGIRDFTASAFGAIADALGTAFSSLWNALQALGQALSPLIPVLQVLGMVIVGIVVAAFIVLIAAIGLVVDAFVGIIDVISTVIQVVAGVGNVFKKLFSGDIKGAADEAGNAIGNIKDIWSGFANNAVTPKLNDSLNDIVNKGAGAKDSLDGVNSSASTLSGTLGGIKSPKIEPQFTMPDTSKLGMMNLPDIPVGAKVDKVDTAAVSQSPLLPDLSLKAKVNQ
-351 FFSGFKSTGALNAA
+351 VDASPLTSGGVPGLNSLLNNPLPVPAKVDKVDTSAVSQTNSVPDINVGAKVNQVDTSAVANAGAGIQPLTMPAKVGQIDTSSLAVGSPALAALQSNPAVIPTKTGTPDTSAATAAIANIGTSAPPIQTPPVTAPDTSAATAAINNLQTTAQNTVQPISNAGTQA
-365 KAAFE
+365 GQGFVRGFQS
-370 SIGQAIGNVKNALL
+370 SIGQAV
-384 KGGASSQ
+384 
-391 IASLGQALG
+391 
-400 SITKGAA
+400 
-407 NVIKS
+407 
-412 ISDAIA
+412 
-418 GMSAG
+418 
-423 QINVVVTG
+423 
-431 LKAVAVAMMGFKV
+431 
-444 ASVAFRQGLAVYQGI
+444 
-459 SVAVTAIKALS
+459 
-470 SAFKGLPKTPQGGG
+470 
-484 APAPALPPAPSVGN
+484 
-498 SAAGWMNAAK
+498 
-508 TATVLLGVA
+508 GVA
-517 VSIKLVASAFSEI
+517 Q
-530 STVNVSWGQIGKNL
+530 N
-544 AQMGVFLLATAAAMG
+544 MG
-559 IIGGALQLFPPIAI
+559 
-573 ALAIGAAIF
+573 
-582 IVIAGTMATVGESLA
+582 
-597 IFGESTARAVKAVNS
+597 
-612 IKIDNNFS
+612 
-620 SKLLELL
+620 
-627 GALSELTGVAAFTG
+627 
-641 ILGTI
+641 
-646 AGPFAI
+646 
-652 IGAINF
+652 
-658 SLIAVSITK
+658 
-667 IAEFAQKISGMT
+667 
-679 VPPVG
+679 
-684 AIKPKLRQVQDIA
+684 
-697 KALSEF
+697 
-703 KLGSVGDI
+703 
-711 GAVFSSAFASLTTG
+711 
-725 NIVGTFKKVADFVQ
+725 
-739 QINSMPAIDST
+739 
-750 VIQNKFNQIKKIK
+750 
-763 DALTKAE
+763 
-770 DGMKGNPIDN
+770 
-780 AFNSWFESMDTG
+780 
-792 NIVKSFQKVTD
+792 
-803 LVTKISSLPQIDS
+803 
-816 KTLDSK
+816 
-822 FAIIKDVFNKIKDFS
+822 
-837 SENFGNS
+837 
-844 IWDSL
+844 
-849 NSVFGK
+849 
-855 MDTSNLVSSFTKVA
+855 
-869 DLTSKISGLKVI
+869 
-881 DSGTIDSKFKSIKDV
+881 
-896 FAKLRNFKLD
+896 
-906 SYKGDISSLDSYKKI
+906 
-921 TEAINKISGFVSD
+921 
-934 LAGTNIVDISGKL
+934 
-947 EQLKNTVEQLSKFK
+947 
-961 IKAPQSDLQASLD
+961 
-974 NVNKVVKP
+974 
-982 LSEIATALGSIASI
+982 
-996 ADLSQV
+996 
-1002 EAKVDQIKTAVNKIA
+1002 
-1017 GLTINQAASGLA
+1017 
-1029 DSMNAM
+1029 
-1035 KPIIANVTAIA
+1035 
-1046 QSLQALNGIV
+1046 
-1056 IDVPTILAN
+1056 
-1065 INAIKAIFSNG
+1065 
-1076 VLSAL
+1076 
-1081 SASLSTVSGLE
+1081 
-1092 ASFATAKTSLSSLS
+1092 
-1106 GMVST
+1106 
-1111 LNGIPTVSE
+1111 
-1120 TISAN
+1120 
-1125 VVNIQKALDSL
+1125 
-1136 SQLTVSGNISGQL
+1136 
-1149 DAVTTS
+1149 
-1155 VKQTLDAINRFATE
+1155 
-1169 TSTAGTTAGQG
+1169 
-1180 FASGLKSGFSQ
+1180 
-1191 ALSFATQV
+1191 
-1199 SSQITGALSG
+1199 SQITGALSG

-1230 ASRGAVTAAASALAA
+1230 ASLGAVTAAASALAA

-1324 NNFNFGDIIIQSSGD
+1324 NNFNFGDIIIQSSGN

>member
-285 QPAFDKASQVGIRM
+285 QPAFDKASKFGINAISKIADKVDKFNFKGLEKTIDQVGPKIEKGLVRSFDLA
-299 VTNLGG
+299 VAGAK
-305 KLENMIDPA
+305 KLKQGFDIAKGAVQGLWSGFKGTDAISKAEGLFNRLKSSAKGVASSLKDSINMDGIG
-314 KLSAMIDK
+314 
-322 FAPKLEAGI
+322 AGI
-331 GKTVK
+331 GSALSAVMSAI
-336 FLKNSFNTAKTAAQQ
+336 NSFIDGLGSTNALQSIKNAFESLSGALGNIKNNMPNDTTFFEKLGQLAGKGIERVADSISAIADAVGNLSPEQLSSAGNAFLTLGTGLAALKGLSMISGVISTIASVGSTIIGVVSGIVSFISGAIGAITGIFSSVAVGIDGIMIGIGSSVLLISWPILAIIALVGVLAYAFYTNFAGIRDFTASAFGAIADALGAAFSSLWNALQALGQALSPLIPVLQVLGMVIVGIVVAAFIVLIAAIGLVVDAFVGIIDVISTVIQVVAGVGNVFKKLFSGDIKGAADEAGKAIGNIKDIWSGFANNAVTPKLNDSLNDIVNNGAGAKDSLDGVNSSASTLSGTLGGIKSPKIEPQFTMPDTSKLGMMNLPDIPVGAKVDKVDTAAVSQSPLLPDLSLKAKVNQ
-351 FFSGFKSTGALNAA
+351 VDASPLTSGGVPGLNSLLNNPLPVPAKVDKVDTSAVSQTNAVPDINVGAKVNQVDTSAVATAGAGIQPLTMPAKVGQIDTSSLAVGSPALAALQSNPAVIPTKTGTPDTSAATAAIANIGTSAPPIQTPPVTAPDTSAATSALTNLQTTAQNTVQPISNAGTQAGQGFVSGFQS
-365 KAAFE
+365 
-370 SIGQAIGNVKNALL
+370 SIGQAV
-384 KGGASSQ
+384 
-391 IASLGQALG
+391 
-400 SITKGAA
+400 
-407 NVIKS
+407 
-412 ISDAIA
+412 
-418 GMSAG
+418 
-423 QINVVVTG
+423 
-431 LKAVAVAMMGFKV
+431 
-444 ASVAFRQGLAVYQGI
+444 
-459 SVAVTAIKALS
+459 
-470 SAFKGLPKTPQGGG
+470 
-484 APAPALPPAPSVGN
+484 
-498 SAAGWMNAAK
+498 
-508 TATVLLGVA
+508 GVA
-517 VSIKLVASAFSEI
+517 Q
-530 STVNVSWGQIGKNL
+530 N
-544 AQMGVFLLATAAAMG
+544 MG
-559 IIGGALQLFPPIAI
+559 
-573 ALAIGAAIF
+573 
-582 IVIAGTMATVGESLA
+582 
-597 IFGESTARAVKAVNS
+597 
-612 IKIDNNFS
+612 
-620 SKLLELL
+620 
-627 GALSELTGVAAFTG
+627 
-641 ILGTI
+641 
-646 AGPFAI
+646 
-652 IGAINF
+652 
-658 SLIAVSITK
+658 
-667 IAEFAQKISGMT
+667 
-679 VPPVG
+679 
-684 AIKPKLRQVQDIA
+684 
-697 KALSEF
+697 
-703 KLGSVGDI
+703 
-711 GAVFSSAFASLTTG
+711 
-725 NIVGTFKKVADFVQ
+725 
-739 QINSMPAIDST
+739 
-750 VIQNKFNQIKKIK
+750 
-763 DALTKAE
+763 
-770 DGMKGNPIDN
+770 
-780 AFNSWFESMDTG
+780 
-792 NIVKSFQKVTD
+792 
-803 LVTKISSLPQIDS
+803 
-816 KTLDSK
+816 
-822 FAIIKDVFNKIKDFS
+822 
-837 SENFGNS
+837 
-844 IWDSL
+844 
-849 NSVFGK
+849 
-855 MDTSNLVSSFTKVA
+855 
-869 DLTSKISGLKVI
+869 
-881 DSGTIDSKFKSIKDV
+881 
-896 FAKLRNFKLD
+896 
-906 SYKGDISSLDSYKKI
+906 
-921 TEAINKISGFVSD
+921 
-934 LAGTNIVDISGKL
+934 
-947 EQLKNTVEQLSKFK
+947 
-961 IKAPQSDLQASLD
+961 
-974 NVNKVVKP
+974 
-982 LSEIATALGSIASI
+982 
-996 ADLSQV
+996 
-1002 EAKVDQIKTAVNKIA
+1002 
-1017 GLTINQAASGLA
+1017 
-1029 DSMNAM
+1029 
-1035 KPIIANVTAIA
+1035 
-1046 QSLQALNGIV
+1046 
-1056 IDVPTILAN
+1056 
-1065 INAIKAIFSNG
+1065 
-1076 VLSAL
+1076 
-1081 SASLSTVSGLE
+1081 
-1092 ASFATAKTSLSSLS
+1092 
-1106 GMVST
+1106 
-1111 LNGIPTVSE
+1111 
-1120 TISAN
+1120 
-1125 VVNIQKALDSL
+1125 
-1136 SQLTVSGNISGQL
+1136 
-1149 DAVTTS
+1149 
-1155 VKQTLDAINRFATE
+1155 
-1169 TSTAGTTAGQG
+1169 
-1180 FASGLKSGFSQ
+1180 
-1191 ALSFATQV
+1191 
-1199 SSQITGALSG
+1199 SQITGALSG

-1230 ASRGAVTAAASALAA
+1230 ASLGAVTAAASALAA

-1324 NNFNFGDIIIQSSGD
+1324 TTINFGDIIIQSSGD

>member
-285 QPAFDKASQVGIRM
+285 QPAFDKASKFGINAISKIADKVDKFNFKGLEKTIDQVGPKIEKGLVRSFDLA
-299 VTNLGG
+299 VAGAK
-305 KLENMIDPA
+305 KLKQGFDIAKEAVQGLWSGFKGTDAISKAEGLFNRLKSSAKGIASSLKDSINMDGIG
-314 KLSAMIDK
+314 
-322 FAPKLEAGI
+322 AGI
-331 GKTVK
+331 GSALSAVMSAI
-336 FLKNSFNTAKTAAQQ
+336 NSFIDGLGSTNALQSIKNAFESLSRALGNIKNNMPNDTTFFEKLGQLAGKGIERVADSISAIADAVGNLSPEQLSSAGNALLTLGTGLAALKGLSMISGVISTIASVGSTIIGVVSGIVSFISGAIGAITGIFSSVAVGIDGIMIGIGSSVLLISWPILAIIALVGVLAYAFYTNFAGIRDFTASAFGAIADALGTAFSSLWNALQALGQALSPLIPVLQVLGMVIVGIVVAAFIVLIAAIGLVVDAFVGIIDVISTVIQVVAGVGNVFKKLFSGDIKGAADEAGNAIGNIKDIWSGFANNAVTPKLNDSLNDIVNKGAGAKDSLDGVNSSASTLSGTLGGIKSPKIEPQFTMPDTSKLGMMNLPDIPVGAKVDKVDTAAVSQSPLLPDLSLKAKVNQ
-351 FFSGFKSTGALNAA
+351 VDASPLTSGGVPGLNSLLNNPLPVPAKVDKVDTSAVSQTNSVPDINVGAKVNQVDTSAVANAGAGIQPLTMPAKVGQIDTSSLAVGSPALAALQSNPAVIPTKTGTPDTSAATAAIANIGTSVPPIQTPPVTAPDTSAATSALTNLQTTAQNTVQPISNAGTQAGQGFVSGFQS
-365 KAAFE
+365 
-370 SIGQAIGNVKNALL
+370 SIGQAV
-384 KGGASSQ
+384 
-391 IASLGQALG
+391 
-400 SITKGAA
+400 
-407 NVIKS
+407 
-412 ISDAIA
+412 
-418 GMSAG
+418 
-423 QINVVVTG
+423 
-431 LKAVAVAMMGFKV
+431 
-444 ASVAFRQGLAVYQGI
+444 
-459 SVAVTAIKALS
+459 
-470 SAFKGLPKTPQGGG
+470 
-484 APAPALPPAPSVGN
+484 
-498 SAAGWMNAAK
+498 
-508 TATVLLGVA
+508 GVA
-517 VSIKLVASAFSEI
+517 Q
-530 STVNVSWGQIGKNL
+530 N
-544 AQMGVFLLATAAAMG
+544 MG
-559 IIGGALQLFPPIAI
+559 
-573 ALAIGAAIF
+573 
-582 IVIAGTMATVGESLA
+582 
-597 IFGESTARAVKAVNS
+597 
-612 IKIDNNFS
+612 
-620 SKLLELL
+620 
-627 GALSELTGVAAFTG
+627 
-641 ILGTI
+641 
-646 AGPFAI
+646 
-652 IGAINF
+652 
-658 SLIAVSITK
+658 
-667 IAEFAQKISGMT
+667 
-679 VPPVG
+679 
-684 AIKPKLRQVQDIA
+684 
-697 KALSEF
+697 
-703 KLGSVGDI
+703 
-711 GAVFSSAFASLTTG
+711 
-725 NIVGTFKKVADFVQ
+725 
-739 QINSMPAIDST
+739 
-750 VIQNKFNQIKKIK
+750 
-763 DALTKAE
+763 
-770 DGMKGNPIDN
+770 
-780 AFNSWFESMDTG
+780 
-792 NIVKSFQKVTD
+792 
-803 LVTKISSLPQIDS
+803 
-816 KTLDSK
+816 
-822 FAIIKDVFNKIKDFS
+822 
-837 SENFGNS
+837 
-844 IWDSL
+844 
-849 NSVFGK
+849 
-855 MDTSNLVSSFTKVA
+855 
-869 DLTSKISGLKVI
+869 
-881 DSGTIDSKFKSIKDV
+881 
-896 FAKLRNFKLD
+896 
-906 SYKGDISSLDSYKKI
+906 
-921 TEAINKISGFVSD
+921 
-934 LAGTNIVDISGKL
+934 
-947 EQLKNTVEQLSKFK
+947 
-961 IKAPQSDLQASLD
+961 
-974 NVNKVVKP
+974 
-982 LSEIATALGSIASI
+982 
-996 ADLSQV
+996 
-1002 EAKVDQIKTAVNKIA
+1002 
-1017 GLTINQAASGLA
+1017 
-1029 DSMNAM
+1029 
-1035 KPIIANVTAIA
+1035 
-1046 QSLQALNGIV
+1046 
-1056 IDVPTILAN
+1056 
-1065 INAIKAIFSNG
+1065 
-1076 VLSAL
+1076 
-1081 SASLSTVSGLE
+1081 
-1092 ASFATAKTSLSSLS
+1092 
-1106 GMVST
+1106 
-1111 LNGIPTVSE
+1111 
-1120 TISAN
+1120 
-1125 VVNIQKALDSL
+1125 
-1136 SQLTVSGNISGQL
+1136 
-1149 DAVTTS
+1149 
-1155 VKQTLDAINRFATE
+1155 
-1169 TSTAGTTAGQG
+1169 
-1180 FASGLKSGFSQ
+1180 
-1191 ALSFATQV
+1191 
-1199 SSQITGALSG
+1199 SQITGALSG

-1230 ASRGAVTAAASALAA
+1230 ASLGAVTAAASALAA

-1324 NNFNFGDIIIQSSGD
+1324 TTINFGDIIIQSSGD

>member
-285 QPAFDKASQVGIRM
+285 QPAFDKASKFGINAISKIADKVDKFNFKGLEKTIDQVGPKIEKGLVRSFDLA
-299 VTNLGG
+299 VSGAK
-305 KLENMIDPA
+305 KLKQGFDIAKEAVQGLWSGFKGTDAISKAEGLFNRLKSSAKGVASSLKDSINMDGIG
-314 KLSAMIDK
+314 
-322 FAPKLEAGI
+322 AGI
-331 GKTVK
+331 GSALSAVMSAI
-336 FLKNSFNTAKTAAQQ
+336 NSFIDGLGSTNALQSIKNAFESLSRALGNIKNNMPNDTTFFEKLGQLAGKGIERVADSISAIADAVGNLSPEQLSSAGNALLTLGTGLAALKGLSMISGVISTIASVGSTIIGVVSGIVSFISGAISSISAFFSTISIVAEVAGVSVGSLLLAITWPILAIIALVGTLAYAFYTNFAGIRDFTASAFGAIADALGTAFSSLWNALQALGQALSPLIPVLQVLGMVIVGIVVAAFIVLIAAIGLVVDVFVGIIDVISTVIQVVAGVGNVFKKLFSGDIKGAADEAGNAIGNIKDIWSGFANNAVTPKLNDSLNDIVNKGAGAKDSLDGVNSSASNLSGTLGGIKSPKIEPQFTMPDTSKLGMMNLPDIPVGAKVDKVDTAAV
-351 FFSGFKSTGALNAA
+351 SKSPLLPDIPVGAKVNQVDTSPLTNGGAPGLNALLNNPLSVPA
-365 KAAFE
+365 KVDKVDTSAVSQTSAVPDINVGAKVNQVDTSAVANAGVGIQPLTMPAKVGQIDTSSLAVGSPAIAALQSNPAVIPTKTGTPDTSAATAAIANIGTNAPPIQTPPVTAPDTSAATAAINNLQSTAQNSVQAISNAGTQAGQGYVNGFRG
-370 SIGQAIGNVKNALL
+370 SIGQAV
-384 KGGASSQ
+384 
-391 IASLGQALG
+391 
-400 SITKGAA
+400 
-407 NVIKS
+407 
-412 ISDAIA
+412 
-418 GMSAG
+418 
-423 QINVVVTG
+423 
-431 LKAVAVAMMGFKV
+431 
-444 ASVAFRQGLAVYQGI
+444 
-459 SVAVTAIKALS
+459 
-470 SAFKGLPKTPQGGG
+470 
-484 APAPALPPAPSVGN
+484 
-498 SAAGWMNAAK
+498 
-508 TATVLLGVA
+508 GVA
-517 VSIKLVASAFSEI
+517 QS
-530 STVNVSWGQIGKNL
+530 
-544 AQMGVFLLATAAAMG
+544 MG
-559 IIGGALQLFPPIAI
+559 
-573 ALAIGAAIF
+573 
-582 IVIAGTMATVGESLA
+582 
-597 IFGESTARAVKAVNS
+597 
-612 IKIDNNFS
+612 
-620 SKLLELL
+620 
-627 GALSELTGVAAFTG
+627 
-641 ILGTI
+641 
-646 AGPFAI
+646 
-652 IGAINF
+652 
-658 SLIAVSITK
+658 
-667 IAEFAQKISGMT
+667 
-679 VPPVG
+679 
-684 AIKPKLRQVQDIA
+684 
-697 KALSEF
+697 
-703 KLGSVGDI
+703 
-711 GAVFSSAFASLTTG
+711 
-725 NIVGTFKKVADFVQ
+725 
-739 QINSMPAIDST
+739 
-750 VIQNKFNQIKKIK
+750 
-763 DALTKAE
+763 
-770 DGMKGNPIDN
+770 
-780 AFNSWFESMDTG
+780 
-792 NIVKSFQKVTD
+792 
-803 LVTKISSLPQIDS
+803 
-816 KTLDSK
+816 
-822 FAIIKDVFNKIKDFS
+822 
-837 SENFGNS
+837 
-844 IWDSL
+844 
-849 NSVFGK
+849 
-855 MDTSNLVSSFTKVA
+855 
-869 DLTSKISGLKVI
+869 
-881 DSGTIDSKFKSIKDV
+881 
-896 FAKLRNFKLD
+896 
-906 SYKGDISSLDSYKKI
+906 
-921 TEAINKISGFVSD
+921 
-934 LAGTNIVDISGKL
+934 
-947 EQLKNTVEQLSKFK
+947 
-961 IKAPQSDLQASLD
+961 
-974 NVNKVVKP
+974 
-982 LSEIATALGSIASI
+982 
-996 ADLSQV
+996 
-1002 EAKVDQIKTAVNKIA
+1002 
-1017 GLTINQAASGLA
+1017 
-1029 DSMNAM
+1029 
-1035 KPIIANVTAIA
+1035 
-1046 QSLQALNGIV
+1046 
-1056 IDVPTILAN
+1056 
-1065 INAIKAIFSNG
+1065 
-1076 VLSAL
+1076 
-1081 SASLSTVSGLE
+1081 
-1092 ASFATAKTSLSSLS
+1092 
-1106 GMVST
+1106 
-1111 LNGIPTVSE
+1111 
-1120 TISAN
+1120 
-1125 VVNIQKALDSL
+1125 
-1136 SQLTVSGNISGQL
+1136 
-1149 DAVTTS
+1149 
-1155 VKQTLDAINRFATE
+1155 
-1169 TSTAGTTAGQG
+1169 
-1180 FASGLKSGFSQ
+1180 
-1191 ALSFATQV
+1191 
-1199 SSQITGALSG
+1199 SQITGALSG

-1230 ASRGAVTAAASALAA
+1230 ASLGAVTAAASALAA

>member
-285 QPAFDKASQVGIRM
+285 QPAFDKASKFGINAISKIADK
-299 VTNLGG
+299 V
-305 KLENMIDPA
+305 
-314 KLSAMIDK
+314 DK
-322 FAPKLEAGI
+322 FNFKGLEKTIDQIGPKIEKGLVRSFDLAVSGAKKLKQGFDIAKEAVQGLWSGFKGTDAISKAEGLFNRLKSSAKGVSSSLKDSINMDGIGAGI
-331 GKTVK
+331 GSALSAVMSAI
-336 FLKNSFNTAKTAAQQ
+336 NSFIDGLGSTNALQSIKNAFESLSRALGNIKNNMPNDTTFFEKLGQLAGKGIERVADSISAIADAVGNLSPEQLSSAGNALLTLGTGLAALKGLSMISGVISTIASVGSTIIGVVSGIVSFISGAIGAITGIFSSVAVGIDGIMIGIGSSVLLISWPIFAIIALVGVLAYAFYTNFAGIRDFTASAFGAIADALGTAFSSLWNALQALGQALSPLIPVLQVLGMVIVGIVVAAFIVLIAAIGLVVDAFVGIIDVISTVIQVVAGVGNVFKKLFSGDIKGAADEAGNAIGNIKDIWSGFANNAVTPKLNDSLNDIVNKGAGAKDSLDGVNSSASTLSGTLGGIKSPKIEPQFTMPDTSKLGMMNLPDIPVGAKVDKVDTAAVSQSPLLPDLSLKAKVNQ
-351 FFSGFKSTGALNAA
+351 VDASPLTSGGVPGLNSLLNNPLPVPAKVDKVDTSAVSQTNSVPDINVGAKVNQVDTSAVANAGAGIQPLTMPAKVGQIDTSSLAVGSPALAALQSNPAVIPTKTGTPDTSAATAAIANIGTSVPPIQTPPVTAPDTSAATSALTNLQTTAQNTVQPISNAGTQAGQGFVSGFQS
-365 KAAFE
+365 
-370 SIGQAIGNVKNALL
+370 SIGQAV
-384 KGGASSQ
+384 
-391 IASLGQALG
+391 
-400 SITKGAA
+400 
-407 NVIKS
+407 
-412 ISDAIA
+412 
-418 GMSAG
+418 
-423 QINVVVTG
+423 
-431 LKAVAVAMMGFKV
+431 
-444 ASVAFRQGLAVYQGI
+444 
-459 SVAVTAIKALS
+459 
-470 SAFKGLPKTPQGGG
+470 
-484 APAPALPPAPSVGN
+484 
-498 SAAGWMNAAK
+498 
-508 TATVLLGVA
+508 GVA
-517 VSIKLVASAFSEI
+517 Q
-530 STVNVSWGQIGKNL
+530 N
-544 AQMGVFLLATAAAMG
+544 MG
-559 IIGGALQLFPPIAI
+559 
-573 ALAIGAAIF
+573 
-582 IVIAGTMATVGESLA
+582 
-597 IFGESTARAVKAVNS
+597 
-612 IKIDNNFS
+612 
-620 SKLLELL
+620 
-627 GALSELTGVAAFTG
+627 
-641 ILGTI
+641 
-646 AGPFAI
+646 
-652 IGAINF
+652 
-658 SLIAVSITK
+658 
-667 IAEFAQKISGMT
+667 
-679 VPPVG
+679 
-684 AIKPKLRQVQDIA
+684 
-697 KALSEF
+697 
-703 KLGSVGDI
+703 
-711 GAVFSSAFASLTTG
+711 
-725 NIVGTFKKVADFVQ
+725 
-739 QINSMPAIDST
+739 
-750 VIQNKFNQIKKIK
+750 
-763 DALTKAE
+763 
-770 DGMKGNPIDN
+770 
-780 AFNSWFESMDTG
+780 
-792 NIVKSFQKVTD
+792 
-803 LVTKISSLPQIDS
+803 
-816 KTLDSK
+816 
-822 FAIIKDVFNKIKDFS
+822 
-837 SENFGNS
+837 
-844 IWDSL
+844 
-849 NSVFGK
+849 
-855 MDTSNLVSSFTKVA
+855 
-869 DLTSKISGLKVI
+869 
-881 DSGTIDSKFKSIKDV
+881 
-896 FAKLRNFKLD
+896 
-906 SYKGDISSLDSYKKI
+906 
-921 TEAINKISGFVSD
+921 
-934 LAGTNIVDISGKL
+934 
-947 EQLKNTVEQLSKFK
+947 
-961 IKAPQSDLQASLD
+961 
-974 NVNKVVKP
+974 
-982 LSEIATALGSIASI
+982 
-996 ADLSQV
+996 
-1002 EAKVDQIKTAVNKIA
+1002 
-1017 GLTINQAASGLA
+1017 
-1029 DSMNAM
+1029 
-1035 KPIIANVTAIA
+1035 
-1046 QSLQALNGIV
+1046 
-1056 IDVPTILAN
+1056 
-1065 INAIKAIFSNG
+1065 
-1076 VLSAL
+1076 
-1081 SASLSTVSGLE
+1081 
-1092 ASFATAKTSLSSLS
+1092 
-1106 GMVST
+1106 
-1111 LNGIPTVSE
+1111 
-1120 TISAN
+1120 
-1125 VVNIQKALDSL
+1125 
-1136 SQLTVSGNISGQL
+1136 
-1149 DAVTTS
+1149 
-1155 VKQTLDAINRFATE
+1155 
-1169 TSTAGTTAGQG
+1169 
-1180 FASGLKSGFSQ
+1180 
-1191 ALSFATQV
+1191 
-1199 SSQITGALSG
+1199 SQITGALSG
-1209 VAGQMYG
+1209 VAGQMYS

-1230 ASRGAVTAAASALAA
+1230 ASLGAVAAAASALAA

-1324 NNFNFGDIIIQSSGD
+1324 NNFNFGDIIIQSSGN